1 MAAAIP
7 SRFNTQQYLTLTE
20 RAASK
25 AKQLLEKTGK
35 PGAALRLRVVSGG
48 CSGMEYKIEPD
59 WDPPTPRDT
68 VVETQGIKVYLDSK
82 GLLYMAG
89 SEMDYVASL
98 MSAGFKIKNPQSV
111 AECSCGTSFT
121 V

>member
-1 MAAAIP
+1 MAQLI
-7 SRFNTQQYLTLTE
+7 TLTDN
-20 RAASK
+20 AVKK
-25 AKQLLEKTGK
+25 AKQLLEKAGK
-35 PGAALRLRVVSGG
+35 PNAALRVKVISGG

-59 WDPPTPRDT
+59 DNPPHPKDS
-68 VVETQGIKVYLDSK
+68 VVEFQGLKVYLDAK

-89 SEMDYVASL
+89 SELDYVSSL
-98 MSAGFKIKNPQSV
+98 MGSGFKFKNPQAV

>member
-1 MAAAIP
+1 MP
-7 SRFNTQQYLTLTE
+7 SLIALTE
-20 RAASK
+20 SAAKK
-25 AKQLLEKTGK
+25 AMTLIEKTGK
-35 PGAALRLRVVSGG
+35 PGAALRIRVISGG

-59 WDPPTPRDT
+59 WDPPTPKDT
-68 VVETQGIKVYLDSK
+68 VVESHGIKVYLDSK

-98 MSAGFKIKNPQSV
+98 MGAGFKIKNPQAV
-111 AECSCGTSFT
+111 AECSCGQSFT